1 MTSQAQLE
9 VQTDPTVQRF
19 ELEVGQWWPY
29 VAPLM
34 ARYLG
39 AASEAEAALSDV
51 TESLKRKA
59 TSPLATQLAND
70 LRALLP
76 GWKYFTAAQRAVLRT
91 AAAYVVE
98 GGDREHDDRTHG
110 LEDDD
115 AVVAAAI
122 RVLLRQPRR

>member
-9 VQTDPTVQRF
+9 VHSDPTIRRF
-19 ELEVGQWWPY
+19 ELEVGQLWPY

-34 ARYLG
+34 ARYQG
-39 AASEAEAALSDV
+39 VTSDAEVALAEL

-59 TSPLATQLAND
+59 ACPLAVNLAND

-76 GWKYFTAAQRAVLRT
+76 GWRYFTAAQRAVLRT
-91 AAAYVVE
+91 AAAYLVE
-98 GGDREHDDRTHG
+98 NDDAIPDDDPDG
-110 LEDDD
+110 LADDD

-122 RVLLRQPRR
+122 RVLLRRSRL